1 MGAKSSNPKKPKRTF
16 ADIDAQRNRYRPEVE
31 GYGDTNQWRWA
42 FYERMGF
49 EEAASIAHGQGR
61 TPRQILEVGMNA
73 TWGEITKRYRRKAME
88 CHPDRVT
95 FTGMTKEQADE
106 AFKILSAAYIVL
118 AREYGK

>member
-1 MGAKSSNPKKPKRTF
+1 MAKQN
-16 ADIDAQRNRYRPEVE
+16 IIHRP
-31 GYGDTNQWRWA
+31 RP
-42 FYERMGF
+42 
-49 EEAASIAHGQGR
+49 S
-61 TPRQILEVGMNA
+61 
-73 TWGEITKRYRRKAME
+73 KRYRRKAME